1 MDQMNRMPGPDALGE
16 RAAALAAHPG
26 FFSVA
31 RAGAQGLLAMY
42 DQNPALVRL
51 IGNHQKWL
59 LTGLIYGAYL
69 KSVAPDAARPFC
81 AAQVIEDAQAADI
94 LSRNTVQQTMDA
106 LSAYGLLGRRAHEDD
121 KRVTL
126 LSIPDHIHGSTRGW
140 VALHCQALDGLD
152 GGDRARR
159 LAARPEGFAT
169 LHRAFMAG
177 LTAPG
182 GWRDPPEDVALFQD
196 ARHGFLIA
204 EHLAANAEPDG
215 ERFMA
220 RGFTRSGA
228 ERRYG
233 VGRSTVH
240 RLFQAA
246 EAKGVFTPVAGGV
259 AVSRDFMASYVGWQ
273 ARKFAALDL
282 AVEAGL
288 SGEA

>member
-1 MDQMNRMPGPDALGE
+1 MDQMNRMPRPEALAE
-16 RAAALAAHPG
+16 RAAALAAHPA
-26 FFSVA
+26 FFHVA
-31 RAGAQGLLAMY
+31 RAGAKGLLAMY

-69 KSVAPDAARPFC
+69 KSIAPDAARPFC
-81 AAQVIEDAQAADI
+81 AAQVIEDAQAVKI

-106 LSAYGLLGRRAHEDD
+106 LSAYGLLGKSEHGEDG
-121 KRVTL
+121 RVTL
-126 LSIPDHIHGSTRGW
+126 LEIPDHIHGSTRGW
-140 VALHCQALDGLD
+140 VIMHCQALDGLD
-152 GGDRARR
+152 GGDRAARIT
-159 LAARPEGFAT
+159 ARPERFAA

-182 GWRDPPEDVALFQD
+182 GWRDPPEDVALFYD

-204 EHLAANAEPDG
+204 EHLAAEAEDLG
-215 ERFMA
+215 ERHVVK
-220 RGFTRSGA
+220 GLTRSGV

-233 VGRSTVH
+233 IGRSTVH

-246 EAKGVFTPVAGGV
+246 EAKGVFTPLAGGV
-259 AVSRDFMASYVGWQ
+259 AVSNGFMADYAGWQ